1 MRAPL
6 PVIRETLYDNAMLYG
21 YVFLL
26 ATSLFTLETVGFWCN
41 VDACVNY
48 VINLGSRPSSKME
61 RNEGAKWNVQYFS
74 DTDTNLVNIND
85 LIIVKNLNKLIK
97 IHEVFRNKSQ
107 KF

>member
-48 VINLGSRPSSKME
+48 VINLGSRRGAAIFKNGME
-61 RNEGAKWNVQYFS
+61 
-74 DTDTNLVNIND
+74 
-85 LIIVKNLNKLIK
+85 
-97 IHEVFRNKSQ
+97 
-107 KF
+107 